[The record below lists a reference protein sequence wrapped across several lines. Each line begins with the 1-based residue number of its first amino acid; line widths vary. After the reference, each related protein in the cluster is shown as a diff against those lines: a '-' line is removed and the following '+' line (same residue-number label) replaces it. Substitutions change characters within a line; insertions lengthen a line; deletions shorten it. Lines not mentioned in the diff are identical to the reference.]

1 MNKFLNFIMKK
12 SAQYT
17 PEIVEAQ
24 AKSHAI
30 MAKPK
35 IQAAIHGL
43 AVVAML
49 GAAPL
54 ASAAG
59 FEETGKSMANTIFK
73 AFYGIVGVVALI
85 VGLWQAVECWSGKRD
100 WMDFGKTMGW
110 IAIAAATPALV
121 AWIWKMGQSFV
132 FGG

>member
-1 MNKFLNFIMKK
+1 MNKILNFINKK
-12 SAQYT
+12 SALYT

-43 AVVAML
+43 AAVAML

-59 FEETGKSMANTIFK
+59 FEAETKGMADKIYK
-73 AFYGIVGVVALI
+73 GIYGIVGVVALI
-85 VGLWQAVECWSGKRD
+85 IVLWQCVEGWSGRKS
-100 WMDFGKTMGW
+100 WMDILVTCIW
-110 IAIAAATPALV
+110 VIAAAGSGALV
-121 AWIWKMGQSFV
+121 TWLWQKGQSMT
-132 FGG
+132 FG

>member
-1 MNKFLNFIMKK
+1 MNKILTFITQK

-17 PEIVEAQ
+17 PEILEAQ
-24 AKSHAI
+24 AKSNEM

-35 IQAAIHGL
+35 VQAAIHGL

-59 FEETGKSMANTIFK
+59 FEAEAKGMADKIYK
-73 AFYGIVGVVALI
+73 GIYAFVGVVALI
-85 VGLWQAVECWSGKRD
+85 IMLWQCVEGWTGRKS
-100 WMDFGKTMGW
+100 WMDILVTCLW
-110 IAIAAATPALV
+110 VVAAAASGALV
-121 AWIWKMGQSFV
+121 TWLWSKGSSMT
-132 FGG
+132 FG

>member
-1 MNKFLNFIMKK
+1 MNKILKFITQK

-17 PEIVEAQ
+17 PEILEVQ
-24 AKSHAI
+24 AKSNEM

-35 IQAAIHGL
+35 VQAAIHGL

-59 FEETGKSMANTIFK
+59 FEAEAKGMADKIYK
-73 AFYGIVGVVALI
+73 GIYAFVGVVALI
-85 VGLWQAVECWSGKRD
+85 IMLWQCVEGWTGRKS
-100 WMDFGKTMGW
+100 WMDILVTCLW
-110 IAIAAATPALV
+110 VVAAAASGALV
-121 AWIWKMGQSFV
+121 TWLWSKGSSMT
-132 FGG
+132 FG